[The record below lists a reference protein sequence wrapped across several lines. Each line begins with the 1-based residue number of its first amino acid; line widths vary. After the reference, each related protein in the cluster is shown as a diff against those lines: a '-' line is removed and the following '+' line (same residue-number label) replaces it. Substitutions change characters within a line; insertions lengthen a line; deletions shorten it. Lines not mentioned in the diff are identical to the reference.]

1 MHVKLSLNLYFHC
14 KNKKFLLYLAV
25 IKRTIYHTKKH
36 TMTLKPFYAKLKS
49 LAKLP
54 IGLVSVFLIF
64 NTHTAIS
71 QIQDK
76 QTVQDSTE
84 DNQIHFL
91 VQEMPVFPGNL
102 NTWIYNNIRYPE
114 TAKEKKLE
122 GKVYVRFVI
131 EKDGAISNVK
141 VIRGVSPELDNEA
154 KAVIASMPKWEPG
167 KQNDSPVRVSY
178 TVPVYF
184 ALKSTSPSVER
195 RTFDRYL
202 KVLNAEEEK
211 LKNGLDTVPQAS
223 FDMYRL
229 YLKKRY
235 GSDKAVYKGII
246 TSARE
251 QQQSSEIMLSIVMPT
266 MSLPV
271 SDKNKILQFYKEEWD
286 EQIRLIDSLPTEDF
300 TSEYVRITP
309 RFRANTTLRE
319 IKIRDYLGEKKF
331 KRYVEDCIINPVKLI
346 RAIIDNTFVGKW
358 EKIRENGVETKQLLQ
373 KEYFDDFTFSCSNGV
388 NGTYKIAHGQFL
400 SEHAPSVKIKDIVES
415 SAHYQYDA
423 NNRILVLTGEVKLKL
438 ADGTHKNVQVKET
451 WRRIE

>member
-167 KQNDSPVRVSY
+167 KQNGSPVRVSY

-211 LKNGLDTVPQAS
+211 LKNGLDSVPQAS

-319 IKIRDYLGEKKF
+319 IKIQGLSGREE
-331 KRYVEDCIINPVKLI
+331 VQ
-346 RAIIDNTFVGKW
+346 
-358 EKIRENGVETKQLLQ
+358 KIRRRL
-373 KEYFDDFTFSCSNGV
+373 YFQPR
-388 NGTYKIAHGQFL
+388 K
-400 SEHAPSVKIKDIVES
+400 S
-415 SAHYQYDA
+415 SF
-423 NNRILVLTGEVKLKL
+423 G
-438 ADGTHKNVQVKET
+438 
-451 WRRIE
+451 

>member
-1 MHVKLSLNLYFHC
+1 MHVKLSLKPDGYC
-14 KNKKFLLYLAV
+14 KNKKFLLYLSV

-167 KQNDSPVRVSY
+167 KQNGSPVRVSY

-331 KRYVEDCIINPVKLI
+331 KRYVEDCIFNPGKLI
-346 RAIIDNTFVGKW
+346 RAIIANPFVGKW

>member
-14 KNKKFLLYLAV
+14 KNKKFPLYLAV

-54 IGLVSVFLIF
+54 IGLVSVLFVF
-64 NTHTAIS
+64 STHAATS

-76 QTVQDSTE
+76 QATQDSTE
-84 DNQIHFL
+84 DNQVHFL

-131 EKDGAISNVK
+131 EKDGAVSNVK
-141 VIRGVSPELDNEA
+141 IIRGVSPELDNEA

-167 KQNDSPVRVSY
+167 KQNGSPVRVSY

-211 LKNGLDTVPQAS
+211 LKNGLDSVPQAS

-271 SDKNKILQFYKEEWD
+271 TDKNKILQFYKEEWD

-331 KRYVEDCIINPVKLI
+331 KRYVEDCIFNPGKLI
-346 RAIIDNTFVGKW
+346 RAIIANPFVGKW

-438 ADGTHKNVQVKET
+438 ADGTQKNVQVKET

>member
-1 MHVKLSLNLYFHC
+1 MDIQQHTLSRN
-14 KNKKFLLYLAV
+14 
-25 IKRTIYHTKKH
+25 RQ
-36 TMTLKPFYAKLKS
+36 
-49 LAKLP
+49 
-54 IGLVSVFLIF
+54 G
-64 NTHTAIS
+64 
-71 QIQDK
+71 
-76 QTVQDSTE
+76 E
-84 DNQIHFL
+84 
-91 VQEMPVFPGNL
+91 
-102 NTWIYNNIRYPE
+102 
-114 TAKEKKLE
+114 KLE

-131 EKDGAISNVK
+131 EKDGAVSNVK

-154 KAVIASMPKWEPG
+154 KAVIASMPNGNRENK
-167 KQNDSPVRVSY
+167 
-178 TVPVYF
+178 TVLPCVF
-184 ALKSTSPSVER
+184 HTRSRLFCPKSTSPSVER

-271 SDKNKILQFYKEEWD
+271 TDKNKILQFYKEEWD

-331 KRYVEDCIINPVKLI
+331 KRYVEDCIFNPGKLI
-346 RAIIDNTFVGKW
+346 RVIIANPFVGKW

-415 SAHYQYDA
+415 SAHYQY
-423 NNRILVLTGEVKLKL
+423 
-438 ADGTHKNVQVKET
+438 ET
-451 WRRIE
+451 T

>member
-54 IGLVSVFLIF
+54 IGLVSIFLIF
-64 NTHTAIS
+64 STHTAIS

-91 VQEMPVFPGNL
+91 VQKMPVFPGNL

-131 EKDGAISNVK
+131 EKDGAVSNVK
-141 VIRGVSPELDNEA
+141 IIRGVSPELDNEA

-167 KQNDSPVRVSY
+167 KQEGSPVRVSY

-202 KVLNAEEEK
+202 KVL
-211 LKNGLDTVPQAS
+211 
-223 FDMYRL
+223 F
-229 YLKKRY
+229 
-235 GSDKAVYKGII
+235 
-246 TSARE
+246 
-251 QQQSSEIMLSIVMPT
+251 
-266 MSLPV
+266 
-271 SDKNKILQFYKEEWD
+271 
-286 EQIRLIDSLPTEDF
+286 
-300 TSEYVRITP
+300 
-309 RFRANTTLRE
+309 LR
-319 IKIRDYLGEKKF
+319 K
-331 KRYVEDCIINPVKLI
+331 
-346 RAIIDNTFVGKW
+346 
-358 EKIRENGVETKQLLQ
+358 
-373 KEYFDDFTFSCSNGV
+373 
-388 NGTYKIAHGQFL
+388 
-400 SEHAPSVKIKDIVES
+400 
-415 SAHYQYDA
+415 
-423 NNRILVLTGEVKLKL
+423 
-438 ADGTHKNVQVKET
+438 
-451 WRRIE
+451 

>member
-1 MHVKLSLNLYFHC
+1 
-14 KNKKFLLYLAV
+14 
-25 IKRTIYHTKKH
+25 
-36 TMTLKPFYAKLKS
+36 MTLKPFHAKLKS
-49 LAKLP
+49 LAKLQ

-84 DNQIHFL
+84 DNQVHFL

-114 TAKEKKLE
+114 IAKEKKLE

-167 KQNDSPVRVSY
+167 KQNGSPVRVSY

-184 ALKSTSPSVER
+184 ALRSTSPSVER

-202 KVLNAEEEK
+202 KVLTAEEEK

-223 FDMYRL
+223 FDMYCL

-300 TSEYVRITP
+300 TSEYVRITLVSGQRP
-309 RFRANTTLRE
+309 
-319 IKIRDYLGEKKF
+319 YEKLKSG
-331 KRYVEDCIINPVKLI
+331 II
-346 RAIIDNTFVGKW
+346 W
-358 EKIRENGVETKQLLQ
+358 ERRSSKDTSKTVFSIPENSFGLLLP
-373 KEYFDDFTFSCSNGV
+373 TRLSV
-388 NGTYKIAHGQFL
+388 NGRK
-400 SEHAPSVKIKDIVES
+400 
-415 SAHYQYDA
+415 
-423 NNRILVLTGEVKLKL
+423 
-438 ADGTHKNVQVKET
+438 
-451 WRRIE
+451 

>member
-1 MHVKLSLNLYFHC
+1 
-14 KNKKFLLYLAV
+14 
-25 IKRTIYHTKKH
+25 
-36 TMTLKPFYAKLKS
+36 MTLKPFYAKLKS

-167 KQNDSPVRVSY
+167 KQNGSPVRVSY

-202 KVLNAEEEK
+202 KVLNAEE
-211 LKNGLDTVPQAS
+211 
-223 FDMYRL
+223 
-229 YLKKRY
+229 
-235 GSDKAVYKGII
+235 
-246 TSARE
+246 
-251 QQQSSEIMLSIVMPT
+251 
-266 MSLPV
+266 
-271 SDKNKILQFYKEEWD
+271 
-286 EQIRLIDSLPTEDF
+286 
-300 TSEYVRITP
+300 
-309 RFRANTTLRE
+309 
-319 IKIRDYLGEKKF
+319 
-331 KRYVEDCIINPVKLI
+331 
-346 RAIIDNTFVGKW
+346 
-358 EKIRENGVETKQLLQ
+358 
-373 KEYFDDFTFSCSNGV
+373 
-388 NGTYKIAHGQFL
+388 
-400 SEHAPSVKIKDIVES
+400 
-415 SAHYQYDA
+415 
-423 NNRILVLTGEVKLKL
+423 
-438 ADGTHKNVQVKET
+438 
-451 WRRIE
+451 